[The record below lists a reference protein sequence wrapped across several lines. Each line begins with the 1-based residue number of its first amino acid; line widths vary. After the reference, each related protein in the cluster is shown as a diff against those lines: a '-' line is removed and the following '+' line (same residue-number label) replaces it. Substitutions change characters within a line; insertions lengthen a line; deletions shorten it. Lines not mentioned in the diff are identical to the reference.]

1 MVYDQ
6 QVIVNGWAKP
16 LKVATLLLREGY
28 GLLSGY
34 SVSLRETC
42 GLLWGNFC
50 PLGGVHFSCIFTY
63 CMDY

>member
-28 GLLSGY
+28 GL
-34 SVSLRETC
+34 
-42 GLLWGNFC
+42 
-50 PLGGVHFSCIFTY
+50 
-63 CMDY
+63 